1 MIEDSD
7 GLWVVQRGSQL
18 PDASRV
24 AAIEQ
29 RDGRWV
35 LVTTH
40 DKVVELSD

>member
-29 RDGRWV
+29 RKGRWV
-35 LVTTH
+35 LVTSNDT
-40 DKVVELSD
+40 VVELAD